1 MHERKNAARDMFSY
15 NIDELTRQGRKLWNL
30 SISQSRCVNKQ
41 LALCPFCGLDLLRND
56 GGEDTETLRGKALLP
71 LSLHSQRCK
80 EKRNSS
86 KCMCQR
92 FFFPRWDFCHFF
104 RPEVPVIKRAAP
116 VSLSPQGPKCL
127 RGQTKGW
134 GAVRF
139 ARGFIIS
146 SHMVPLLWTLKEAE
160 HGKKGRAEQNCSL
173 HSELWE
179 GEREGWGNKAC
190 PQCHTFSSHIPHSA
204 SLFQVYLSMS

>member
-1 MHERKNAARDMFSY
+1 ME
-15 NIDELTRQGRKLWNL
+15 GRHGD
-30 SISQSRCVNKQ
+30 S
-41 LALCPFCGLDLLRND
+41 P
-56 GGEDTETLRGKALLP
+56 GKGPLP
-71 LSLHSQRCK
+71 LSLRSQRCK

-104 RPEVPVIKRAAP
+104 RPKVPVIKRAVP
-116 VSLSPQGPKCL
+116 VSLSSQGPKCL
-127 RGQTKGW
+127 RGQTKG

-146 SHMVPLLWTLKEAE
+146 SHVVPLLWTLKEAE

-179 GEREGWGNKAC
+179 GEREGQQGA
-190 PQCHTFSSHIPHSA
+190 PSVSTFSSHIPHSA
-204 SLFQVYLSMS
+204 SLFHVYLSMT